1 MRQVNGSKDW
11 VPATLNLFE
20 LNAPAFSLLST
31 PFDGRELPD
40 VDLDALCEAIFS
52 HIDGPPNVLASA
64 QVQEGLDQRAVVAGR
79 E

>member
-1 MRQVNGSKDW
+1 MRQVKGSRDW

-20 LNAPAFSLLST
+20 LNASIFPVLST

-52 HIDGPPNVLASA
+52 HIDGPLAGPASA
-64 QVQEGLDQRAVVAGR
+64 RAQVGSDPRAAAGR